1 MIEYFARNRVA
12 ANLLMAAVCV
22 VGFFSAFSKLT
33 LEVFPS
39 VEADVVNVRVIYR
52 GSTPTESEEAI
63 GVRIE
68 EAIQDLQ
75 GIDRIFTNA
84 SEGSVTVTAEVQ
96 KGYEPRKLLDDIK
109 NRVDSISTF
118 PEDAE
123 RPIIEQPSRS
133 ERVLNIVLSGPLTE
147 RDLKSLGERIRD
159 EITNLPG
166 VTQVGLRGARPYEVA
181 IEV

>member
-1 MIEYFARNRVA
+1 MIDYFARNRVA

-22 VGFFSAFSKLT
+22 VGLISAFNRLT

-52 GSTPTESEEAI
+52 GSTPTESEEAV

-84 SEGSVTVTAEVQ
+84 SEGSVTVSVEVQ
-96 KGYEPRKLLDDIK
+96 KGYEP
-109 NRVDSISTF
+109 VSYTH
-118 PEDAE
+118 
-123 RPIIEQPSRS
+123 
-133 ERVLNIVLSGPLTE
+133 LT
-147 RDLKSLGERIRD
+147 
-159 EITNLPG
+159 LPTIYS
-166 VTQVGLRGARPYEVA
+166 V
-181 IEV
+181 